1 MREIFRAPLH
11 TLLSVVGV
19 SLGVAAV
26 VAVEIANHSA
36 RESFL
41 AASDAIKSTST
52 HSIVGN
58 VTDELYRRIRLETP
72 YPAQPLVQGRIRL
85 ARDETTFATVYGID
99 PITYFQFERDSGEFL
114 STSQDV
120 TQLLYGPLSA
130 FATNDTLERLGTGV
144 GDTIKLR
151 FGSNHFDL
159 QVTGIIETD
168 TALQEQSLRSVMLTD
183 IATAQTL
190 LQMRGKLSSIQLKL
204 PTSEGANE
212 TIESLLPQGSRL
224 EGTFNRQR
232 SLVSITEAFQINL
245 TAMSL
250 LALLVA
256 IFLIYNTT
264 TFLVMRRA
272 PRIEIFRTLGVSR
285 REIFICL
292 ATETLLIGVIA
303 SVIGFG
309 FGVQIS
315 EFLLALVERS
325 INNLYFPIEAGI
337 VVLSRRAVAL
347 AILLGVGV
355 TVVSSVPAMYQASI
369 VKPSFNVR
377 RRQAISGGRNRTL
390 VAPVA
395 SVILVLLGFA
405 TIQINPTS
413 IGLGFFSIYLFVA
426 GYLCMV
432 PLLCNALSKSTR
444 NFAKRAFGI
453 RAVLA
458 SRAFAMTGGRT
469 SVAICALCIA
479 ISATVGVGVMI
490 SSFRTAVDHWLGDR
504 LSADVYISTQGY
516 GDQLGISEI
525 ERLMR
530 LPGVDSVG
538 VANWTWLTGPNGRTR
553 LFAVDYGESAFFG
566 YRFKNED
573 PQEIWERFQTEGV
586 IVSEPYSWKHGV
598 AAGDR
603 IQFWNEG
610 STVEMPVLGV
620 YYDYSS
626 DRGIVTMHRDVFISN
641 FGDETISVAALF
653 ARPDANLET
662 LTNAA
667 EAAITSLGVK
677 FWSARGMHEASM
689 EVFDQTFA
697 ITAVLRSLAVVV
709 AFIAVVSVLAMI
721 QIEREPELRIQNA
734 IGFTSRQIFASASV
748 ETGVMGLFAGLL
760 SLPVGLILSWLL
772 IWVVNQ
778 RSFGWTMQM
787 LVDSKILIEAVVLAV
802 VASVLAGVVPAW
814 RLAKQAP
821 RQIWRVE

>member
-1 MREIFRAPLH
+1 
-11 TLLSVVGV
+11 
-19 SLGVAAV
+19 
-26 VAVEIANHSA
+26 
-36 RESFL
+36 
-41 AASDAIKSTST
+41 
-52 HSIVGN
+52 
-58 VTDELYRRIRLETP
+58 
-72 YPAQPLVQGRIRL
+72 
-85 ARDETTFATVYGID
+85 
-99 PITYFQFERDSGEFL
+99 
-114 STSQDV
+114 
-120 TQLLYGPLSA
+120 
-130 FATNDTLERLGTGV
+130 
-144 GDTIKLR
+144 
-151 FGSNHFDL
+151 
-159 QVTGIIETD
+159 
-168 TALQEQSLRSVMLTD
+168 ML
-183 IATAQTL
+183 
-190 LQMRGKLSSIQLKL
+190 
-204 PTSEGANE
+204 
-212 TIESLLPQGSRL
+212 
-224 EGTFNRQR
+224 
-232 SLVSITEAFQINL
+232 
-245 TAMSL
+245 
-250 LALLVA
+250 
-256 IFLIYNTT
+256 
-264 TFLVMRRA
+264 
-272 PRIEIFRTLGVSR
+272 
-285 REIFICL
+285 
-292 ATETLLIGVIA
+292 
-303 SVIGFG
+303 
-309 FGVQIS
+309 
-315 EFLLALVERS
+315 
-325 INNLYFPIEAGI
+325 
-337 VVLSRRAVAL
+337 
-347 AILLGVGV
+347 
-355 TVVSSVPAMYQASI
+355 
-369 VKPSFNVR
+369 
-377 RRQAISGGRNRTL
+377 
-390 VAPVA
+390 
-395 SVILVLLGFA
+395 
-405 TIQINPTS
+405 
-413 IGLGFFSIYLFVA
+413 
-426 GYLCMV
+426 
-432 PLLCNALSKSTR
+432 LSKSTR

-504 LSADVYISTQGY
+504 LSADIYISTQGY
-516 GDQLGISEI
+516 GDQLSVSEI
-525 ERLMR
+525 ERLKR
-530 LPGVDSVG
+530 LQGVDSVG

-610 STVEMPVLGV
+610 STVEMPVLGI

-626 DRGIVTMHRDVFISN
+626 DRGIVAMHRDVFISN

-653 ARPDANLET
+653 ASPGTNLET
-662 LTNAA
+662 LTSTA

>member
-1 MREIFRAPLH
+1 MYRAPLH
-11 TLLSVVGV
+11 SLLSIIGV
-19 SLGVAAV
+19 SLGVAAI
-26 VAVEIANHSA
+26 VAVDIANHSA

-41 AASDAIKSTST
+41 AASEALKSAST
-52 HSIVGN
+52 HSIDGEVS
-58 VTDELYRRIRLETP
+58 DELYRRIRLETP
-72 YPAQPLVQGRIRL
+72 YPAQPLVQGRIRI
-85 ARDETTFATVYGID
+85 AHDETNFVTIYGID
-99 PITYFQFERDSGEFL
+99 PIAYFQFEMDSSEFL

-120 TQLLYGPLSA
+120 TQLLSNPYSA
-130 FATNDTLERLGTGV
+130 FATKDTLSRLGVGV
-144 GDTIKLR
+144 GDSIKLR
-151 FGSNHFDL
+151 FGSNNYDL
-159 QVTGIIETD
+159 QITGLIETD
-168 TALQEQSLRSVMLTD
+168 TGLQEQSLRSVMLTD

-190 LQMRGKLSSIQLKL
+190 LHMRGKLSSIQLKL
-204 PTSEGANE
+204 PANE
-212 TIESLLPQGSRL
+212 EANEAIETLLPLGSRL
-224 EGTFNRQR
+224 EGTLNRQQ
-232 SLVSITEAFQINL
+232 SIVSITEAFQVNL

-272 PRIEIFRTLGVSR
+272 PRVEILRALGVSS
-285 REIFICL
+285 REIFACFI
-292 ATETLLIGVIA
+292 AETFLIGVIA
-303 SVIGFG
+303 SAIGFA

-347 AILLGVGV
+347 ALLLGVGV
-355 TVVSSVPAMYQASI
+355 TTISSLPAMYQASI
-369 VKPSFNVR
+369 IKPSFNVGR
-377 RRQAISGGRNRTL
+377 RRTVTGRRVRYL
-390 VAPVA
+390 VAPAACVVLA
-395 SVILVLLGFA
+395 LLGYA

-432 PLLCNALSKSTR
+432 PLLCNALSKGSR
-444 NFAKRAFGI
+444 NIAKRIFGI

-490 SSFRTAVDHWLGDR
+490 SSFRTAVDDWLVDR
-504 LSADVYISTQGY
+504 LSADIYISTRGY
-516 GDQLGISEI
+516 GDELSVSEV
-525 ERLMR
+525 ERLQM
-530 LPGVDSVG
+530 LPGVDMVG

-553 LFAVDYGESAFFG
+553 VFAVDYGESSFFG
-566 YRFKNED
+566 YRFKEQD
-573 PQEIWERFQTEGV
+573 PQLIWQRFQTEGV

-598 AAGDR
+598 VAGDM
-603 IQFWNEG
+603 IQFWNEE

-626 DRGIVTMHRDVFISN
+626 DRGIVAMHRDVFTSN
-641 FGDETISVAALF
+641 FGDETIKVAALF
-653 ARPDANLET
+653 ASPDTNLES
-662 LTNAA
+662 LVSAA

-689 EVFDQTFA
+689 EIFDQTFA

-709 AFIAVVSVLAMI
+709 AFIAVVSVLAMM
-721 QIEREPELRIQNA
+721 QIDREHELRIQNA
-734 IGFTSRQIFASASV
+734 IGFTSRQIFASASI
-748 ETGVMGLFAGLL
+748 ESGVMGLFAGLL
-760 SLPVGLILSWLL
+760 SLPVGLILTWLL

-778 RSFGWTMQM
+778 RSFGWTMHI
-787 LVDSKILIEAVVLAV
+787 LVDSQILIEAVVLAV

-821 RQIWRVE
+821 RQVLRAE